1 MRGDSER
8 RTERM
13 STTDICWYFPPT
25 NGGLGGGFNDSG
37 MAHFNGSPFS
47 SFARE
52 TIQNSLDARKAIE
65 KPVSMSFELIELGR
79 ENIGGD
85 ELLRAVSACRQ
96 EAGDD
101 PKAKPALIAMEN
113 MLGKDKIPCLRVS
126 DRNTT
131 GLKGKHWQ
139 ALVKMQG
146 ASLKNDAIQGAGG
159 SHGIGKYAPFTVSK
173 LRTVFYWTSYK
184 ENGEEVEQFQGKSV
198 LMSHDAEGEQTQGT
212 GFYGLKDGCKELRGA
227 DNIPKHF
234 RLLTSN
240 NTPVY
245 GTSLIIAGFEQI
257 KDWRRRIASNIIEN
271 YFYAIE
277 HNNLSVTIEPDDV
290 TEEDLLDIDAESLG
304 KWFDHLQEDGDDE
317 GSGEEGGS
325 ALKQAQEFWEIS
337 RGNSPSTAE
346 KQDPVLG
353 HCRLWIRVAEGLP
366 SKVAFVRRTGMLV
379 TTEQARLKRFP
390 GFKNFA
396 ALCVFEDPEGN
407 ELLRQMENPQH
418 DQFEPDRLP
427 DDMKEKGREAL
438 KRITDWIR
446 AKVKEEAGHRGDGK
460 ATVLSEL
467 AALLPDLHPEESF
480 EEGKQGDS
488 ESRKSGFDGG
498 VIISLKPIRR
508 PLSRVQPEG
517 DEEEGDEGEGSG
529 EDSGSAGGGGTGTN
543 AGGGGTGGSGEGEGQ
558 GGTGG
563 RSGNPVGRGVP
574 ISSVRI
580 LATEGSE
587 NHYQLSFKAE
597 GSGVVKLELQEA
609 GDSSAIPRDD
619 IRVVGGSLDNVKLA
633 TGKRTQLEITA
644 DTPIG
649 DRAWRV
655 VAVKVEEVDQ

>member
-1 MRGDSER
+1 
-8 RTERM
+8 M
-13 STTDICWYFPPT
+13 SVDTCWYFPPT
-25 NGGLGGGFNDSG
+25 NGGRIDGFNDPG
-37 MAHFNGSPFS
+37 IAHFNGSPLS
-47 SFARE
+47 SLARE
-52 TIQNSLDARKAIE
+52 TIQNSLDARKAME
-65 KPVSMSFELIELGR
+65 EPVSVSFELIELGT

-85 ELLRAVSACRQ
+85 ELLRAVSACKQ
-96 EAGDD
+96 EADDD
-101 PKAKPALIAMEN
+101 PRAEPALLAMEK
-113 MLGKDKIPCLRVS
+113 MLGRDKVPCLRVS

-131 GLKGKHWQ
+131 GLNGKHWQ

-146 ASLKNDAIQGAGG
+146 TSFKNAELQGAGG

-184 ENGEEVEQFQGKSV
+184 EKGKEVEQFQGKSV
-198 LMSHDAEGEQTQGT
+198 LMSHDDADGEQTQGT
-212 GFYGLKDGCKELRGA
+212 GFYGLKAGCKELRGA
-227 DNIPKHF
+227 DNIPRYF
-234 RLLTSN
+234 RLLTTEN
-240 NTPVY
+240 APVY
-245 GTSLIIAGFEQI
+245 GTSLIIAGFEQTE
-257 KDWRRRIASNIIEN
+257 DWRRRVASSVIEN

-277 HNNLSVTIEPDDV
+277 HNNLSVTIEPDEA
-290 TEEDLLDIDAESLG
+290 TQEGMLDIDAQSLE
-304 KWFDHLQEDGDDE
+304 KWFDYLEEDGGDSFGDE
-317 GSGEEGGS
+317 DGSS
-325 ALKQAQEFWEIS
+325 LKQARDFWEVS
-337 RGNSPSTAE
+337 RGNSLPTAE
-346 KQDPVLG
+346 RQDPVLG

-379 TTEQARLKRFP
+379 TTEQSRLKRFP

-427 DDMKEKGREAL
+427 DDMKDRGRDAL

-446 AKVKEEAGHRGDGK
+446 ARVKEEAGPRENGK

-480 EEGKQGDS
+480 EDEGQGNS

-498 VIISLKPIRR
+498 VMISLKPIRR
-508 PLSRVQPEG
+508 PPSRIQPDTG
-517 DEEEGDEGEGSG
+517 GEESEGEGPG

-563 RSGNPVGRGVP
+563 RSGSPVGKGV
-574 ISSVRI
+574 SVSNVRI
-580 LATEGSE
+580 LPAGGSE
-587 NHYQLSFKAE
+587 NHYHVSFKAE

-619 IRVVGGSLDNVKLA
+619 IRAVSGSLDKVKLVA
-633 TGKRTQLEITA
+633 GRRTHLEITA

-649 DRAWRV
+649 NRAWRV
-655 VAVKVEEVDQ
+655 VAVKVEEGDQ